1 MQPFS
6 RHLGTPVN
14 LMPSA
19 RIRAF
24 LQSESVLVISALVAI
39 ASMAAFPPTPE
50 HLPEYFA
57 SIDLRTIGLL
67 FCLMTA
73 VAGLTRAGVLG
84 VIRARLAKGH
94 GSMRRLAVLL
104 TLISFFSSM
113 IVTNDVALIS
123 FVPLTLLLFRSTP
136 QRALVITLVAQTVA
150 ANLGSMLTPI
160 GNPQNIYLYSTFG
173 LDPVTFLRVIAPY
186 GMLGLA
192 LSLAPCLLIPTTP
205 LATSQL
211 EETPIQR
218 NLLFGYLGIFA
229 LSLSCVAHL
238 VSWEICTVVTIGTCL
253 AIDRKVLTSIDYSL
267 LATFACFFIFVGNI
281 KHIDSLAQ
289 ALQGVLVC
297 REVLVSALASQV
309 ISNVPAAIMLSGFTG
324 NVAGLLIGTNIGGL
338 GTPVASLASLITLRL
353 YARSHEART
362 GLFLR
367 WFMVLNV
374 LFLLLLLVVAA
385 FLS

>member
-1 MQPFS
+1 M
-6 RHLGTPVN
+6 N

-24 LQSESVLVISALVAI
+24 LQSESALVISALVAI
-39 ASMAAFPPTPE
+39 ASMTAFPPTPE

-57 SIDLRTIGLL
+57 AVDLGTIGLL

-84 VIRARLAKGH
+84 AIRARLAKGH

-123 FVPLTLLLFRSTP
+123 FVPLTLLLFRSAP
-136 QRALVITLVAQTVA
+136 QHVLVITLVTQTVA

-186 GMLGLA
+186 GTLGLA

-205 LATSQL
+205 LAASQL
-211 EETPIQR
+211 EETPIQI
-218 NLLFGYLGIFA
+218 NLLLGYLGIFA
-229 LSLSCVAHL
+229 LSLSYVAHL
-238 VSWEICTVVTIGTCL
+238 VSWQICTAVTIGTCL
-253 AIDRKVLTSIDYSL
+253 AIDRKVLTSIDYGL
-267 LATFACFFIFVGNI
+267 LATFACFFIFVGTSSTSTPLL
-281 KHIDSLAQ
+281 KR
-289 ALQGVLVC
+289 C
-297 REVLVSALASQV
+297 KASSSV
-309 ISNVPAAIMLSGFTG
+309 
-324 NVAGLLIGTNIGGL
+324 
-338 GTPVASLASLITLRL
+338 
-353 YARSHEART
+353 ARSSSPPLPARSSAT
-362 GLFLR
+362 SPPRSCSLDSPATPQACSSAPISADLAR
-367 WFMVLNV
+367 RSPPWRV
-374 LFLLLLLVVAA
+374 
-385 FLS
+385 

>member
-1 MQPFS
+1 M
-6 RHLGTPVN
+6 N

-24 LQSESVLVISALVAI
+24 LQSESALVISALVAI
-39 ASMAAFPPTPE
+39 ASMTAFPPTPE

-57 SIDLRTIGLL
+57 AVDLRTIGLL

-84 VIRARLAKGH
+84 TIRARLAKGH

-123 FVPLTLLLFRSTP
+123 FVPLTLLLFRSAP
-136 QRALVITLVAQTVA
+136 QRVLVITLVAQTVA

-173 LDPVTFLRVIAPY
+173 LDPVTFLRVITPY

-205 LATSQL
+205 LAASQL
-211 EETPIQR
+211 EETPIQI
-218 NLLFGYLGIFA
+218 NLLLGYLGIFA

-238 VSWEICTVVTIGTCL
+238 VSWEICTVVTVGTCL

-281 KHIDSLAQ
+281 KHIDALTQ
-289 ALQGVLVC
+289 ALQGVLVG

-324 NVAGLLIGTNIGGL
+324 NAAGLLVGTNIGGL

-353 YARSHEART
+353 YARSHKART

-367 WFMVLNV
+367 WFMAVNA

>member
-1 MQPFS
+1 M
-6 RHLGTPVN
+6 N

-24 LQSESVLVISALVAI
+24 LQSESVLAISALVAI
-39 ASMAAFPPTPE
+39 ASMTAFPPTPE

-57 SIDLRTIGLL
+57 AVDLRTIGLL

-84 VIRARLAKGH
+84 AIRARLAKGH

-123 FVPLTLLLFRSTP
+123 FVPLTLLLFRSAP
-136 QRALVITLVAQTVA
+136 QHVLVITLVTQTVA

-186 GMLGLA
+186 GTLGLA
-192 LSLAPCLLIPTTP
+192 LSLAPCLLVPTTP
-205 LATSQL
+205 LAASQL
-211 EETPIQR
+211 EETPIQI
-218 NLLFGYLGIFA
+218 NLLLGYLGIFA

-238 VSWEICTVVTIGTCL
+238 VSWQICTAVTIGTCL
-253 AIDRKVLTSIDYSL
+253 AIDRKVLTSIDYGL

-281 KHIDSLAQ
+281 KHIDSLTQ
-289 ALQGVLVC
+289 ALQGVLVG

-324 NVAGLLIGTNIGGL
+324 NAAGLLIGTNIGGL

-353 YARSHEART
+353 YARSHGARI

-367 WFMVLNV
+367 CFMALNV
-374 LFLLLLLVVAA
+374 LFLLLLLAVAA

>member
-1 MQPFS
+1 M
-6 RHLGTPVN
+6 N

-24 LQSESVLVISALVAI
+24 LQSESALVISALVAI
-39 ASMAAFPPTPE
+39 ASMTAFPPTPE

-57 SIDLRTIGLL
+57 AVDLRTIGLL

-84 VIRARLAKGH
+84 AIRARLAKGH

-123 FVPLTLLLFRSTP
+123 FVPLTLLLFRSAP
-136 QRALVITLVAQTVA
+136 QHVLVITLVTQTVA

-186 GMLGLA
+186 GTLGLALSLAPGTLGLA

-205 LATSQL
+205 LAASQL
-211 EETPIQR
+211 EETPIQI
-218 NLLFGYLGIFA
+218 NLLLGYLGIFA

-238 VSWEICTVVTIGTCL
+238 VSWEICTVVTVGTCL

-281 KHIDSLAQ
+281 KHIDALTQ
-289 ALQGVLVC
+289 ALQGVLVG

-324 NVAGLLIGTNIGGL
+324 NAAGLLVGTNIGGL

-353 YARSHEART
+353 YARSHKART

-367 WFMVLNV
+367 WFMAVNA
-374 LFLLLLLVVAA
+374 LFLLLLLVVAT